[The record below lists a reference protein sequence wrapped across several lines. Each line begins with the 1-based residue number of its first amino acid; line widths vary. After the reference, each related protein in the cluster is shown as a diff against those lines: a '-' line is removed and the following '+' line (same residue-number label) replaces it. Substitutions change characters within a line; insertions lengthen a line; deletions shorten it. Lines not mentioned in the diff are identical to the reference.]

1 MPYCHE
7 STAWHCTARDWVHM
21 YTQPHS
27 YYSSIPCCL
36 VHVTLELSHWH
47 LRKKI
52 GHYIMADFGLRNG
65 LLWWFSNT
73 RTFVTAPLFRW
84 LVPFFFLWL
93 EWILQWGD
101 ITLHLLE
108 DWTSQI
114 QEVPWS
120 THPPIPDT
128 TPTKWS
134 IHWHTLQ
141 TVAINITRWH
151 ATALYH
157 FKTYINR
164 VFLFCLI
171 TSKHSV

>member
-65 LLWWFSNT
+65 LLWFVFKHTYLCYCSLVSVTLPFLLPLIGVDTAVRRHHPPPARRLDQSDTRNT
-73 RTFVTAPLFRW
+73 LIYP
-84 LVPFFFLWL
+84 
-93 EWILQWGD
+93 
-101 ITLHLLE
+101 
-108 DWTSQI
+108 
-114 QEVPWS
+114 S
-120 THPPIPDT
+120 THP
-128 TPTKWS
+128 
-134 IHWHTLQ
+134 WHNTNQMEYTSTHVTDSELSK
-141 TVAINITRWH
+141 VAINTSRGH
-151 ATALYH
+151 AMPRYPL
-157 FKTYINR
+157 
-164 VFLFCLI
+164 
-171 TSKHSV
+171 